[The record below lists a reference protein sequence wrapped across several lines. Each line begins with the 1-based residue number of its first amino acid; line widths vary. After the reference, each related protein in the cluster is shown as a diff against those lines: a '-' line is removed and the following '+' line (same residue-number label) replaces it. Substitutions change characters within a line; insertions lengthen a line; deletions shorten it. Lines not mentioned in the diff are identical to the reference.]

1 MPQLNGVKG
10 TQQWKLQ
17 TDKPL
22 RKTRVILETEQ
33 LSENTEGGNCSRVKR
48 LFPLLGKK
56 VAIGHLWKNG
66 QGEKEKN
73 LNCDKV

>member
-17 TDKPL
+17 PDKPL
-22 RKTRVILETEQ
+22 WKTRVILETEQ
-33 LSENTEGGNCSRVKR
+33 LSENKGGGNWSRVKG
-48 LFPLLGKK
+48 LFPLLWKK
-56 VAIGHLWKNG
+56 VAIGHSWKNG
-66 QGEKEKN
+66 QGEKEKH